1 MPLGCPIQDGDNNDC
16 QEDEEVEV
24 DQLRS
29 PFTDALILVAE
40 KCFGQRFGFT
50 CTKNNDSEQA
60 YRLDKGSET
69 GDLEMALCSPFS
81 DSIMGTWIQW
91 RQSCMGHQLP
101 IKYVYFFM

>member
-1 MPLGCPIQDGDNNDC
+1 MVAHTEIIEDCEQSRSMLSYFFSTKKKKERKRSCPNVAIEVHRPACLWGAIQDGDNNDC

-50 CTKNNDSEQA
+50 CTKQQ
-60 YRLDKGSET
+60 R
-69 GDLEMALCSPFS
+69 
-81 DSIMGTWIQW
+81 
-91 RQSCMGHQLP
+91 
-101 IKYVYFFM
+101 